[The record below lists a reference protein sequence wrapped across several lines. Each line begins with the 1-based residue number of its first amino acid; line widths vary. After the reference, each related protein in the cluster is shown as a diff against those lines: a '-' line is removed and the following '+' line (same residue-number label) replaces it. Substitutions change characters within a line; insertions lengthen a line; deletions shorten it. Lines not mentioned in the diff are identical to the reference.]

1 MIRNFTRL
9 MAALFAVATLVA
21 VSVTTKAQAP
31 FYSCSVVMTA
41 AGVSN
46 TGGAGYCPIDPQRMT
61 NGAGVSLLL
70 NFSSGA
76 VATVTVQLTGD
87 VPVNTAGGGIWN
99 NHDTLVSETASANG
113 NLQYPVTGVRLNVT
127 SYTSGT
133 VTLTVIQPA
142 LPKS

>member
-9 MAALFAVATLVA
+9 MAALFAAAAMIAL
-21 VSVTTKAQAP
+21 SVPAQAQAP
-31 FYSCSVVMTA
+31 FYSCVVTMTS

-46 TGGAGYCPIDPQRMT
+46 IGGAGYCPIDPQRMT

-76 VATVTVQLTGD
+76 SATATVQLTGD

-99 NHDTLVSETASANG
+99 NHDTLVSETANANG
-113 NLQYPVTGVRLNVT
+113 NLQFPVTGVRLNVT